1 MKALLKTFVVQTPVV
16 PIVGMTGQVEIVI
29 NESLMGG
36 IYVSMLPM
44 GE

>member
-1 MKALLKTFVVQTPVV
+1 MEALLKTFVVQTPVV
-16 PIVGMTGQVEIVI
+16 PTVGMAGQVDIVI

-36 IYVSMLPM
+36 IYVSMVPI